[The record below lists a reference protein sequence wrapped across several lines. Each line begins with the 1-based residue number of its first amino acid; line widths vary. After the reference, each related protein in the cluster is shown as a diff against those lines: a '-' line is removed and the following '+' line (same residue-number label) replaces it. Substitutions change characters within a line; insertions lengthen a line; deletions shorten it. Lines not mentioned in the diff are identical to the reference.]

1 MWPTSQA
8 TLAPSPP
15 LLSLRTDTIWPQ
27 VSTTD
32 GTFTLFWLIFDVQVF
47 IRLQCCRNIGGK
59 TLHTSHY

>member
-8 TLAPSPP
+8 TLALSPP

-32 GTFTLFWLIFDVQVF
+32 GTLD
-47 IRLQCCRNIGGK
+47 CSG
-59 TLHTSHY
+59 